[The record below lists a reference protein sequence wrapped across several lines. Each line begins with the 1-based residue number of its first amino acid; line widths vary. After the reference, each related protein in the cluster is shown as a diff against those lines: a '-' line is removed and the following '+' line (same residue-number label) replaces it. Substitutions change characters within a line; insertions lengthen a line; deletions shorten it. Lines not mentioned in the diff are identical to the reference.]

1 MLGRDAAPAGV
12 MPHTSSPRA
21 ALGSTSPGALRLRA
35 RPTAVGGESR
45 MSRGGAPNGETHPVT
60 CVGPVGH
67 GSSPKETFGLICE
80 QSRSRVISARH
91 TPRTQTSLR
100 SLRKLD
106 CGGKEKETGHP
117 QPEEERGPAK
127 HCLLLLSPPPPF
139 RCLTI

>member
-1 MLGRDAAPAGV
+1 MLGRDAVPAGV

-21 ALGSTSPGALRLRA
+21 ALGATSPGALRLRA
-35 RPTAVGGESR
+35 GPTAVGGESR
-45 MSRGGAPNGETHPVT
+45 MSRGGAPVGETHSVT

-67 GSSPKETFGLICE
+67 GSSPEETFGLICE

-106 CGGKEKETGHP
+106 CGGEGKRDGRPRARPKTGAL
-117 QPEEERGPAK
+117 PAW
-127 HCLLLLSPPPPF
+127 L
-139 RCLTI
+139 

>member
-91 TPRTQTSLR
+91 TPRFG
-100 SLRKLD
+100 
-106 CGGKEKETGHP
+106 GGKKRRATP
-117 QPEEERGPAK
+117 RPTQNRGRRSVATV
-127 HCLLLLSPPPPF
+127 LLPPPF
-139 RCLTI
+139 HV